1 MHTPARTRVRAW
13 RTLFAVFVAL
23 ALLATAC
30 GSDSAEPV
38 VDTQAVD
45 DANAAAAAA
54 QERADELEAELEEAR
69 SAAEAAGDDSDA
81 AAALE
86 EAEAALADAEA
97 AAADAESRAADAEAA
112 AEEAAA
118 AAASAGD
125 GEATRSINVAVVGN
139 PAMIDIEELTP
150 EYFTAETGIEVN
162 YTVLDEQ
169 TLREITTRDLGTGG
183 DQFDVAMIGMFEA
196 PQFGANDWLFNLNT
210 FANNDPDYNVDDLI
224 PAVRGGLSANG
235 NLYAAPFYAESSF
248 VMYRADLLEAAGQT
262 MPEAPTWDEVAAI
275 ARAVDTDDVAG
286 ICLRGKPGWGDLGA
300 AFTTVLNTFGGTWWS
315 ANEDGSI
322 GTSQVDQPEF
332 LAALDF
338 YVDLL
343 QDAGED
349 DAANSSFGE
358 CLTLYNEGKVAM
370 WYDATVA
377 ASFFEPEV
385 LEVSDFALAPTNV
398 TDASGWLWA
407 WSLAIPASSSD
418 PATAWEYI
426 SWATSAEYHEQLAGE
441 KGWVAVPPGTRTSL
455 YERPEYLEAAEAFA
469 QRTLDAM
476 NAAPINNPGTTPR
489 PGLPGVQ
496 YVGVPEFQDLGTR
509 CTAEISAAIAGSQ
522 STADAQAACHAIAQE
537 FES

>member
-1 MHTPARTRVRAW
+1 MNQNDRQGKTPWKMLTSV
-13 RTLFAVFVAL
+13 LIAL
-23 ALLATAC
+23 ALLAAAC
-30 GSDSAEPV
+30 GSSDGDAV
-38 VDTQAVD
+38 VDTAAVD
-45 DANAAAAAA
+45 QANAAAEAA
-54 QERADELEAELEEAR
+54 QERAAELEAELEAAQAAAADAGDSGDSEALAEAQAALE
-69 SAAEAAGDDSDA
+69 AAEAEAADA
-81 AAALE
+81 Q
-86 EAEAALADAEA
+86 AALADAEA
-97 AAADAESRAADAEAA
+97 M

-118 AAASAGD
+118 MSD
-125 GEATRSINVAVVGN
+125 SEPTRSINVAIVGN
-139 PAMIDIEELTP
+139 SAMVDIEELTP
-150 EYFTAETGIEVN
+150 EYFTADTGIEVN

-169 TLREITTRDLGTGG
+169 TLREITTRDLGTSG

-248 VMYRADLLEAAGQT
+248 VMYRADYLEAAGVT
-262 MPEAPTWDEVAAI
+262 MPDAPTWQEVADI
-275 ARAVDTDDVAG
+275 ARAVDSDDVAG

-322 GTSQVDQPEF
+322 GESQVDQPEF
-332 LAALDF
+332 AEALNF

-349 DAANSSFGE
+349 DAANSSFNE
-358 CLTLYNEGKVAM
+358 CLTLFNEGKVAM

-385 LEVSDFALAPTNV
+385 LENSAFALAPTV
-398 TDASGWLWA
+398 ATDASGWLWA

-426 SWATSAEYHEQLAGE
+426 SWATSAEYHEQVAGE

-455 YERPEYLEAAEAFA
+455 YERPEYLDAAGAFA

-476 NAAPINNPGTTPR
+476 NAAPIENPGTTPR

-496 YVGVPEFQDLGTR
+496 YVGVPEFQELGTR
-509 CTAEISAAIAGSQ
+509 CTAEISAAIAGTQ

-537 FES
+537 FEG